1 MSMNWRRK
9 LKEQVLR
16 IGKKESK
23 KYLQGYPL
31 IREKDLAGASG
42 GLDEGSIVSLE
53 DEEGN
58 FLARGYI
65 GRQNK
70 GLGWVLS
77 RKEKEAIDESF
88 FFNKIAAALGRRSR
102 YFSDDETTAF
112 RIFNGEGDGIGG
124 MSIDWYDGY
133 CLINWYSL
141 GIYSFKKT
149 IVEALYSMTAPKGIY
164 EKKRFDTGGKYVP
177 DDDFVKGER
186 PDFPLLV
193 IENGVRYAV
202 YLNEGAMSG
211 IFLDQRE
218 VRGRL
223 KDAYAKGKTVLNTFS
238 YTGAFSVA
246 AALGGAKRTVSVDLA
261 NRSLE
266 RTIEQF
272 EFNGLGAEGREIV
285 VDDVFKYFKKAE
297 KRGLLFDLVVLDPP
311 SFARSKDHI
320 FSAPR
325 DYGNLVSQAAALLE
339 DGGVLLASTNCAALD
354 MQRFKEMVKEG
365 FRDAKMDFSI
375 LEEHTLP
382 EDFRTCEEYR
392 ESSYLKVLFIKAA
405 RINRRRME

>member
-1 MSMNWRRK
+1 MSMDRRIK

-16 IGKKESK
+16 LGEKESK

-31 IREKDLAGASG
+31 IREKDLAGAGG
-42 GLDEGSIVSLE
+42 GLEEGSIVSLE
-53 DEEGN
+53 DKNGN
-58 FLARGYI
+58 FVARGYI

-102 YFSDDETTAF
+102 YFSDDRTTAF

-149 IVEALYSMTAPKGIY
+149 IVEALSSMTAAKGIY
-164 EKKRFDTGGKYVP
+164 EKKRFDSGGKYLE

-193 IENGVRYAV
+193 KENGVRYAV
-202 YLNEGAMSG
+202 YLNEGAMTG

-223 KDAYAKGKTVLNTFS
+223 RESYSKGKTVLNTFS

-246 AALGGAKRTVSVDLA
+246 AALGGAKKTVSVDLA
-261 NRSLE
+261 SRSLE
-266 RTIEQF
+266 RTREQF
-272 EFNGLGAEGREIV
+272 EINGFEAGQDSIV
-285 VDDVFKYFKKAE
+285 VEDVFKYFKRAK
-297 KRGLLFDLVVLDPP
+297 KQGLLFDTVVLDPP
-311 SFARSKDHI
+311 SFARSKENT
-320 FSAPR
+320 FSAPK
-325 DYGNLVSQAAALLE
+325 DYGALVASAAALTKT
-339 DGGVLLASTNCAALD
+339 GGVLIASTNCASFG
-354 MQRFKEMVKEG
+354 MRRFKEMVKEG
-365 FRDAKMDFSI
+365 MRLAGFDFSI

-382 EDFRTCEEYR
+382 EDFRTCQAYS
-392 ESSYLKVLFIKAA
+392 ESDYLKVLFIRVKGK
-405 RINRRRME
+405 NGD

>member
-1 MSMNWRRK
+1 

-193 IENGVRYAV
+193 KENGVRYAV

-272 EFNGLGAEGREIV
+272 DVNGLGEEGREIV

-325 DYGNLVSQAAALLE
+325 DYGKLVSQAAALLE

-365 FRDAKMDFSI
+365 FRDEKMDFSI

-405 RINRRRME
+405 RINPRRMG

>member
-193 IENGVRYAV
+193 KENGVRYAV

-272 EFNGLGAEGREIV
+272 DVNGLGEEGREIV

-325 DYGNLVSQAAALLE
+325 DYGKLVSQAAALLE

-365 FRDAKMDFSI
+365 FRDEKMDFSI

-405 RINRRRME
+405 RINPRRMG

>member
-1 MSMNWRRK
+1 

-16 IGKKESK
+16 LREKETK

-31 IREKDLAGASG
+31 ISEKDLSWSEK
-42 GLDEGSIVSLE
+42 GLEEGSLLRLE
-53 DEEGN
+53 DENGN

-70 GLGWVLS
+70 GAGWVLS

-88 FFNKIAAALGRRSR
+88 FFNKIAAALGKRSR
-102 YFSDDETTAF
+102 YFTDDETNAF

-149 IVEALYSMTAPKGIY
+149 IVEALSSMTAAKGIY
-164 EKKRFDTGGKYVP
+164 EKKRFDEGGKYVD

-186 PDFPLLV
+186 AVFPLV
-193 IENGVRYAV
+193 VKENGVKYAV
-202 YLNEGAMSG
+202 YLNEGAMTG

-223 KDAYAKGKTVLNTFS
+223 KESYSRGKTVLNTFS

-246 AALGGAKRTVSVDLA
+246 AALGGAKKTVSVDLA

-266 RTIEQF
+266 RTREQF
-272 EFNGLGAEGREIV
+272 ELNGLGEKDREIV
-285 VDDVFKYFKKAE
+285 VEDVFKYFKKAE

-311 SFARSKDHI
+311 SFARSKDNI

-325 DYGNLVSQAAALLE
+325 DYGKLVSQAVALLE
-339 DGGVLLASTNCAALD
+339 DGGVLLASTNCATFD

-365 FRDAKMDFSI
+365 LKSANRAFAV

-382 EDFRTCEEYR
+382 DDFRTCQAYS
-392 ESSYLKVLFIKAA
+392 ESDYLKVLFIRVLSNGA
-405 RINRRRME
+405 RKRA

>member
-1 MSMNWRRK
+1 M
-9 LKEQVLR
+9 
-16 IGKKESK
+16 
-23 KYLQGYPL
+23 
-31 IREKDLAGASG
+31 REKDLAGAGG
-42 GLDEGSIVSLE
+42 GLEEGSIVSLE
-53 DEEGN
+53 DKNGN
-58 FLARGYI
+58 FVARGYI

-102 YFSDDETTAF
+102 YFSDDQTTAF

-141 GIYSFKKT
+141 GIYSFKET
-149 IVEALYSMTAPKGIY
+149 IVEALSSMTAAKGIY
-164 EKKRFDTGGKYVP
+164 EKKRFDSGGKYVP

-193 IENGVRYAV
+193 KENGIRYAV
-202 YLNEGAMSG
+202 YLNEGAMTG
-211 IFLDQRE
+211 IFLDQRD
-218 VRGRL
+218 VRRRL

-246 AALGGAKRTVSVDLA
+246 AALGGAKKTVSVDLA

-266 RTIEQF
+266 RTREQF
-272 EFNGLGAEGREIV
+272 ELNGLGDEDREIV

-297 KRGLLFDLVVLDPP
+297 KRGLLFDVVVLDPP
-311 SFARSKDHI
+311 SFARSKDHV

-325 DYGNLVSQAAALLE
+325 DYGKLVSQAAALLE
-339 DGGVLLASTNCAALD
+339 DGGVLLASTNCATID

-365 FRDAKMDFSI
+365 FRDAKMDFSV
-375 LEEHTLP
+375 LEEHALP
-382 EDFRTCEEYR
+382 EDFKTCEEYR

>member
-193 IENGVRYAV
+193 KENGVRYAV

-272 EFNGLGAEGREIV
+272 DVNGLGEEGREIV

-325 DYGNLVSQAAALLE
+325 DYGKLVSQAAALLE
-339 DGGVLLASTNCAALD
+339 DGGVLLASTN
-354 MQRFKEMVKEG
+354 
-365 FRDAKMDFSI
+365 
-375 LEEHTLP
+375 
-382 EDFRTCEEYR
+382 
-392 ESSYLKVLFIKAA
+392 
-405 RINRRRME
+405 